1 MKLRVCLLLPVLFCL
16 TLTTIHAQS
25 LQDPLLDKLVGK
37 WVMKGTIEGKPTTH
51 DVVAEWVL
59 NRQYIRIHEVSREKN
74 EQGQPQYEAIV
85 FIGWDKQLSQYSILW
100 LDTTGGGGLTAT
112 GFGHAPRGDS
122 DLKFIFTASEK
133 TQFHTTFAYD
143 AATKSWQW
151 IMDLEDDGK
160 LQPFARLK
168 LERA

>member
-1 MKLRVCLLLPVLFCL
+1 MKLRVCLLLPILFHSSL
-16 TLTTIHAQS
+16 AMIHAQS

-37 WVMKGTIEGKPTTH
+37 WVMKGTIEGQPTTH
-51 DVVAEWVL
+51 DVAAEWVL
-59 NRQYIRIHEVSREKN
+59 DRQYVRLHEVSREKN
-74 EQGQPQYEAIV
+74 ERGQPKYEAIV
-85 FIGWDKQLSQYSILW
+85 FIGWDKQLNQYSILW
-100 LDTTGGGGLTAT
+100 LDTTSGGGLTAN

-122 DLKFIFTASEK
+122 DLKFIFKAGEK

-151 IMDLEDDGK
+151 IMDSEDDGK
-160 LQPFARLK
+160 FQPFARLK